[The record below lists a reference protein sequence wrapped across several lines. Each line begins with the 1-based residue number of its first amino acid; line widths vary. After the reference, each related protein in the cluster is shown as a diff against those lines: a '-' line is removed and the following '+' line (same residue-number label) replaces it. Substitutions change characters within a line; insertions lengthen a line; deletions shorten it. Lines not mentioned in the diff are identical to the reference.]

1 MVHGHGMSKHHLP
14 GKQVV
19 MQHISGCVHGCR
31 FKEEA
36 EGAVAELKEQ
46 VADAH
51 QDRHALEQQA
61 KDQVCVRQTLEM
73 HWLASYTSI
82 SASPNTLIM

>member
-1 MVHGHGMSKHHLP
+1 MIHGHGMSKHYLP
-14 GKQVV
+14 RMQVV
-19 MQHISGCVHGCR
+19 MQYISICTHGCR

-46 VADAH
+46 VASAH

-61 KDQVCVRQTLEM
+61 KDQVCV
-73 HWLASYTSI
+73 
-82 SASPNTLIM
+82 

>member
-1 MVHGHGMSKHHLP
+1 M
-14 GKQVV
+14 QIV
-19 MQHISGCVHGCR
+19 MHYISDCIHGCR

-46 VADAH
+46 VASAH

-61 KDQVCVRQTLEM
+61 KDQVCV
-73 HWLASYTSI
+73 
-82 SASPNTLIM
+82 

>member
-1 MVHGHGMSKHHLP
+1 MVHGHGMSKHLP
-14 GKQVV
+14 GMQII
-19 MQHISGCVHGCR
+19 MQHMLDCKYGCR

-46 VADAH
+46 VESGH

-61 KDQVCVRQTLEM
+61 KDQVCV
-73 HWLASYTSI
+73 
-82 SASPNTLIM
+82 

>member
-1 MVHGHGMSKHHLP
+1 M
-14 GKQVV
+14 QVV
-19 MQHISGCVHGCR
+19 MQYISICTHGCR

-46 VADAH
+46 VASGN

-61 KDQVCVRQTLEM
+61 KDQVC
-73 HWLASYTSI
+73 A
-82 SASPNTLIM
+82 

>member
-1 MVHGHGMSKHHLP
+1 
-14 GKQVV
+14 
-19 MQHISGCVHGCR
+19 MQHTSECPHGCR

-46 VADAH
+46 VAGAH

-61 KDQVCVRQTLEM
+61 KDQVCV
-73 HWLASYTSI
+73 
-82 SASPNTLIM
+82 